1 MREILACTLVPCRQF
16 IPAVMEVVT
25 LLHHRITQALIL
37 AILPVMAV
45 DMGELIHYHEAIFK
59 LDYFLFHLT
68 LKMT

>member
-1 MREILACTLVPCRQF
+1 
-16 IPAVMEVVT
+16 MEVVT